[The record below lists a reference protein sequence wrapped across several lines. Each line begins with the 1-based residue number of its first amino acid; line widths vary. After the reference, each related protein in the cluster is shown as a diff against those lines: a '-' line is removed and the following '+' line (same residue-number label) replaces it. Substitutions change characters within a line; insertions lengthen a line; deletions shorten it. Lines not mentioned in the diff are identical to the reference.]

1 MVGGGN
7 RRDEG
12 SMPIQNTNL
21 FAALDT
27 RRKKKK
33 SDKSKGRQ
41 DPAKEP
47 EPQVFWAPT
56 PLKAKAWADID
67 SDDEDDDYFATTAP
81 PKALWSTSEASRSD
95 AKEVPVEESESE
107 EDILDEGDDDDDDL
121 EEEHETQVHPEAE
134 TEVKKAPEV
143 PAPPKE
149 PERQLSKKELKQ
161 KEQAEFDAFHLL
173 HQLSSSR
180 FKDDVVAQT
189 AADEGSR
196 TGKKGPRIMSSYTM
210 PNPSKAE
217 CYTPSSTAK
226 RKDLTSSTKQMTI
239 FYGGQAHVFDDVH
252 PNKAD
257 VIMALAGS
265 SGGSWST
272 DLSHKLKTK
281 NNTSDGPYKVGQMYE
296 GGSSRETPFLSPE
309 IRARPAHQDTTS
321 SAGHRI
327 FTQPGR
333 EHQGSIISRRRDTR
347 DPVHISDPEK
357 KPHDYIV
364 FTEIDCFQTAAWQGK
379 IQRIKREGIDQ
390 LPLDWLIKSVIG
402 SAIQTLSLSLIVP
415 YVADVI
421 MALAGSSGGS
431 WSTDLSHKLKTKNYT
446 SDGPYKQGPFL
457 SPDIRA
463 RPVHQDTTSSAC
475 HRIFTQ
481 PGREHQGSIISRRR
495 DTRDPVHI
503 SDPEKKPHDYV

>member
-1 MVGGGN
+1 MTN
-7 RRDEG
+7 RNNND
-12 SMPIQNTNL
+12 
-21 FAALDT
+21 D
-27 RRKKKK
+27 
-33 SDKSKGRQ
+33 
-41 DPAKEP
+41 
-47 EPQVFWAPT
+47 V
-56 PLKAKAWADID
+56 D
-67 SDDEDDDYFATTAP
+67 SRLRE
-81 PKALWSTSEASRSD
+81 
-95 AKEVPVEESESE
+95 
-107 EDILDEGDDDDDDL
+107 
-121 EEEHETQVHPEAE
+121 
-134 TEVKKAPEV
+134 
-143 PAPPKE
+143 
-149 PERQLSKKELKQ
+149 
-161 KEQAEFDAFHLL
+161 KEQQDKLLFHDFLGSKTATLASNSMLPLNKAAKPATASASSAGGRGGQISHLL

-217 CYTPSSTAK
+217 CYTPSSTAN

-252 PNKAD
+252 PNK
-257 VIMALAGS
+257 
-265 SGGSWST
+265 
-272 DLSHKLKTK
+272 
-281 NNTSDGPYKVGQMYE
+281 
-296 GGSSRETPFLSPE
+296 
-309 IRARPAHQDTTS
+309 
-321 SAGHRI
+321 
-327 FTQPGR
+327 
-333 EHQGSIISRRRDTR
+333 
-347 DPVHISDPEK
+347 
-357 KPHDYIV
+357 
-364 FTEIDCFQTAAWQGK
+364 
-379 IQRIKREGIDQ
+379 
-390 LPLDWLIKSVIG
+390 
-402 SAIQTLSLSLIVP
+402 
-415 YVADVI
+415 ADVI

>member
-1 MVGGGN
+1 MTNRNNNDDVDSRLREKEQQDKLLFHDFLGSKTATLASNSMLPLDKAAKPATASASSAGGRG
-7 RRDEG
+7 G
-12 SMPIQNTNL
+12 LS
-21 FAALDT
+21 
-27 RRKKKK
+27 
-33 SDKSKGRQ
+33 
-41 DPAKEP
+41 
-47 EPQVFWAPT
+47 
-56 PLKAKAWADID
+56 
-67 SDDEDDDYFATTAP
+67 
-81 PKALWSTSEASRSD
+81 STSDLGSGVGSHLDGIQLFGQRREASGSIMSNRFSGNKRSNSD
-95 AKEVPVEESESE
+95 SH
-107 EDILDEGDDDDDDL
+107 IT
-121 EEEHETQVHPEAE
+121 TQEQHPEALHWSKLLR
-134 TEVKKAPEV
+134 TGPGSHSVNVANQ
-143 PAPPKE
+143 PP
-149 PERQLSKKELKQ
+149 RGGGQIS
-161 KEQAEFDAFHLL
+161 HLL

-189 AADEGSR
+189 AADECSR

-217 CYTPSSTAK
+217 CYTPSSTAN

-281 NNTSDGPYKVGQMYE
+281 N
-296 GGSSRETPFLSPE
+296 
-309 IRARPAHQDTTS
+309 
-321 SAGHRI
+321 
-327 FTQPGR
+327 
-333 EHQGSIISRRRDTR
+333 
-347 DPVHISDPEK
+347 
-357 KPHDYIV
+357 
-364 FTEIDCFQTAAWQGK
+364 
-379 IQRIKREGIDQ
+379 
-390 LPLDWLIKSVIG
+390 
-402 SAIQTLSLSLIVP
+402 
-415 YVADVI
+415 
-421 MALAGSSGGS
+421 
-431 WSTDLSHKLKTKNYT
+431 YT
-446 SDGPYKQGPFL
+446 SDGPYKQGQVYEGGGSSRETPFL